1 MKETMKD
8 PGKFDLITFEVLRNA
23 LAAAADEM
31 ALMVMRSARS
41 SVVRE
46 LLDFAAALCDR
57 DGRLIAQGLSLPLHL
72 GSIPDAI
79 QTVRAK
85 FGDTLVPGDLVVLND
100 PFHGG
105 MHLPDIFMF
114 KPIFF
119 EGRLEGYAVVVAHHA
134 DVGGRVPGGGAADS
148 TEIFQEGLRLPPLK
162 LQAAGVPN
170 EAVYD
175 LIKLNVRVPD
185 TVMGDLEGQ
194 VAGCMAG
201 EHGLQAL
208 LTQYGRDN
216 FLMYVDEILN
226 YSERVTRQ
234 EIAHWPD
241 GDYEFTDYEDHDGL
255 KAVLVPVKVRVEVR
269 GDKVRFDFAGSS
281 PQVRGA
287 INCTPSFARSAV
299 YIAVRSLMRTPVP
312 NNEGCFRPIEI
323 ALPEGSIF
331 NPRPPAAFAA
341 RGVLGYRILDA
352 IFGALAKAVP
362 DQVPAAGDGGIS
374 GIRIGGYQRD
384 STGGNRAFQFNDII
398 CGSWGAG
405 AGRDGGEGLAHIATN
420 ISNQPIEILE
430 AENPVRVLHYG
441 FVPDSGGPG
450 QFRGGLAL
458 ERHLKFAGEEAVLQ
472 VRTHRRDVPPYALA
486 GGRPGSTSRTYL
498 GRDGEETLLDTKV
511 TLGIRNGDEIRH
523 VTAGGGGFGDPLQR
537 DPAMILEDVRNGK
550 ISRDYA
556 QREYGVVIEAG
567 ALRIDDKAT
576 DQARKA
582 LQARGPSATPQP
594 GGR

>member
-1 MKETMKD
+1 MPRRD
-8 PGKFDLITFEVLRNA
+8 DFDLITFEVLRNA

-57 DGRLIAQGLSLPLHL
+57 DGRLVAQGLSLPLHL
-72 GSIPDAI
+72 GSIPDAM
-79 QTVRAK
+79 QVVRRR
-85 FGDTLVPGDLVVLND
+85 FGDAVAPGDLFILND

-134 DVGGRVPGGGAADS
+134 DIGGRVPGGGAADS

-162 LQAAGVPN
+162 LHAAGVPD

-175 LIKLNVRVPD
+175 LLKLNVRVPD
-185 TVMGDLEGQ
+185 TVMGDLEAQ
-194 VAGCMAG
+194 IAGCMAG

-208 LTQYGRDN
+208 LAHYGPEMFRG
-216 FLMYVDEILN
+216 YVDEILD

-234 EIAHWPD
+234 EISRWPD
-241 GDYEFTDYEDHDGL
+241 GEFEFTDFEDHDGRQ
-255 KAVLVPVKVRVEVR
+255 AVLVPVKVKVTIR
-269 GDKVRFDFAGSS
+269 GDCVRFDFTGSS
-281 PQVRGA
+281 PQVKGA

-312 NNEGCFRPIEI
+312 NNEGCFRPVEI
-323 ALPEGSIF
+323 VLPDGSIF

-352 IFGALAKAVP
+352 IFGALAKALP
-362 DQVPAAGDGGIS
+362 RLVPAAGDGGIS
-374 GIRIGGYQRD
+374 GIRIGGYHPD
-384 STGGNRAFQFNDII
+384 GRAFQFNDII

-405 AGRDGGEGLAHIATN
+405 AEADGGEGLAHVATN

-441 FVPDSGGPG
+441 FVPDTGGAG
-450 QFRGGLAL
+450 CHRGGLAL
-458 ERHLKFAGEEAVLQ
+458 ERHLEFAGAEAILQ
-472 VRTHRRDVPPYALA
+472 VRTHRRDVPPYGLE
-486 GGRPGSTSRTYL
+486 GGDAGSTSRTWL
-498 GRDGEETLLDTKV
+498 GRDGEEKLLEAKV
-511 TLGIRNGDEIRH
+511 TLAIRRGDRIRH
-523 VTAGGGGFGDPLQR
+523 VTAGGGGFGDPQAR
-537 DPAMILEDVRNGK
+537 DPDAVLADVRSGK
-550 ISRDYA
+550 LSREYA
-556 QREYGVVIEAG
+556 ARKYGVVVVPGRNVVDREATTKLR
-567 ALRIDDKAT
+567 AELRIAAE
-576 DQARKA
+576 QAAPAAPASR
-582 LQARGPSATPQP
+582 
-594 GGR
+594 

>member
-1 MKETMKD
+1 MNKNQD
-8 PGKFDLITFEVLRNA
+8 GKSAPFDLITFEVLRNA

-57 DGRLIAQGLSLPLHL
+57 EGRLIAQGLSLPLHL

-79 QTVRAK
+79 QVVRK
-85 FGDTLVPGDLVVLND
+85 RFGETFAPGDLIILND
-100 PFHGG
+100 PYHGG

-119 EGRLEGYAVVVAHHA
+119 EERLVGFAVVVAHHA
-134 DVGGRVPGGGAADS
+134 DIGGRVPGGGAADS

-162 LQAAGVPN
+162 LHVAGVPD

-185 TVMGDLEGQ
+185 TVMGDLGAQ

-208 LTQYGRDN
+208 MQHYGAAE
-216 FLMYVDEILN
+216 FHAYVDEILD

-241 GDYEFTDYEDHDGL
+241 GDYEFTDYEDHDGRQ
-255 KAVLVPVKVRVEVR
+255 AVLVPVKVRVEIR
-269 GDKVRFDFAGSS
+269 GDRVRFDFAGSS
-281 PQVRGA
+281 PQVKGA

-323 ALPEGSIF
+323 VLPEGSIF
-331 NPRPPAAFAA
+331 NPKPPAAVAA

-352 IFGALAKAVP
+352 IFGAMAKALP
-362 DQVPAAGDGGIS
+362 KQVPAAGDGGIS
-374 GIRIGGYQRD
+374 GIRIGGYHAN
-384 STGGNRAFQFNDII
+384 GGAFQFNDII

-405 AGRDGGEGLAHIATN
+405 ASGDGGEGVAHIATN
-420 ISNQPIEILE
+420 ISNQPVEILE
-430 AENPVRVLHYG
+430 AENPVRVLDYG
-441 FVPDSGGPG
+441 FVSDSGGAG
-450 QFRGGLAL
+450 RHRGGLAL
-458 ERHLKFAGEEAVLQ
+458 QRHLEFAGSEAVLQ
-472 VRTHRRDVPPYALA
+472 VRTHRRDVPPYGLE
-486 GGRPGSTSRTYL
+486 GGEPGSTSQTYL
-498 GRDGEETLLDTKV
+498 WRDGRETLLETKI
-511 TLGIRNGDEIRH
+511 TMAIQKGDRIRH
-523 VTAGGGGFGDPLQR
+523 VTAGGGGFGEPLER
-537 DPAMILEDVRNGK
+537 DPQAVVVDIRNEK
-550 ISRDYA
+550 MTRDYA
-556 QREYGVVIEAG
+556 ARKYGVVIPPGELHVDAG
-567 ALRIDDKAT
+567 ATASLRERLRAERKAT
-576 DQARKA
+576 AGTAAATSKA
-582 LQARGPSATPQP
+582 
-594 GGR
+594 

>member
-1 MKETMKD
+1 MQTREE
-8 PGKFDLITFEVLRNA
+8 FDLITFEVLRNA

-79 QTVRAK
+79 QVVRQR
-85 FGDTLVPGDLVVLND
+85 FGVKIAPGDLIVLND

-119 EGRLEGYAVVVAHHA
+119 EARLEGFAVVVAHHA
-134 DVGGRVPGGGAADS
+134 DIGGRVPGGGAADS

-162 LQAAGVPN
+162 LHVAGVPD

-175 LIKLNVRVPD
+175 LIKINVRVPD
-185 TVMGDLEGQ
+185 TVMGDLGAQ

-208 LTQYGRDN
+208 LQHYGVDV
-216 FLMYVDEILN
+216 FHGYIDEILN

-234 EIAHWPD
+234 EIEHWPD
-241 GDYEFTDYEDHDGL
+241 GDFEFTDYEDHDGRQ
-255 KAVLVPVKVRVEVR
+255 AVLVPVKVRVEIR
-269 GDKVRFDFAGSS
+269 GDRVRFDFTGSS
-281 PQVRGA
+281 PQVKGA

-323 ALPEGSIF
+323 VLPEGSIF

-352 IFGALAKAVP
+352 IFGAMAKALP
-362 DQVPAAGDGGIS
+362 GQVPAAGDGGIS
-374 GIRIGGYQRD
+374 GIRIGGYHA
-384 STGGNRAFQFNDII
+384 SGRAFQFNDII

-405 AGRDGGEGLAHIATN
+405 ASGDGGEGLAHIATN

-441 FVPDSGGPG
+441 FVPDTGGAG
-450 QFRGGLAL
+450 RHRGGLAL
-458 ERHLKFAGEEAVLQ
+458 ERHLEFTGTEAVLQ
-472 VRTHRRDVPPYALA
+472 VRTHRRDVPPYGLE
-486 GGRPGSTSRTYL
+486 GGDNGSTSETYL
-498 GRDGEETLLDTKV
+498 WRDGKESMLETKI
-511 TLGIRNGDEIRH
+511 TLPIQKGDRIRH
-523 VTAGGGGFGDPLQR
+523 ITAGGGGFGNPLER
-537 DPAMILEDVRNGK
+537 DPAAVVNDIRKEK
-550 ISRDYA
+550 ITRDYA
-556 QREYGVVIEAG
+556 ARKYGVVVNAG
-567 ALRIDDKAT
+567 ELAVDAAATARLRSQLRA
-576 DQARKA
+576 
-582 LQARGPSATPQP
+582 SAGQP
-594 GGR
+594 ASRTVSVS

>member
-1 MKETMKD
+1 MSNQQTSKND
-8 PGKFDLITFEVLRNA
+8 DFDLITFEVLRNA

-57 DGRLIAQGLSLPLHL
+57 EGRLIAQGLSLPLHL

-79 QTVRAK
+79 QVVRQR
-85 FGDTLVPGDLVVLND
+85 FGAAFAPGDLIILND
-100 PFHGG
+100 PYHGG

-119 EGRLEGYAVVVAHHA
+119 EERLEGFAVVVAHHA
-134 DVGGRVPGGGAADS
+134 DIGGRVPGGGAADS

-162 LQAAGVPN
+162 LHVAGVPD

-185 TVMGDLEGQ
+185 TVMGDLGAQ

-208 LTQYGRDN
+208 MQHYGAAV
-216 FLMYVDEILN
+216 FHAYVDEILN

-241 GDYEFTDYEDHDGL
+241 GDFEFTDYEDHDGRQ
-255 KAVLVPVKVRVEVR
+255 AVLVPVKVRVEIR
-269 GDKVRFDFAGSS
+269 GDRVRFDFTGSS
-281 PQVRGA
+281 AQVKGA

-323 ALPEGSIF
+323 VLPEGSIF
-331 NPRPPAAFAA
+331 NPKPPAAVAA

-352 IFGALAKAVP
+352 IFGAMAKALP
-362 DQVPAAGDGGIS
+362 KQVPAAGDGGIS
-374 GIRIGGYQRD
+374 GIRIGGYHAN
-384 STGGNRAFQFNDII
+384 GRAFQFNDII

-405 AGRDGGEGLAHIATN
+405 AAGDGGEGVAHIATN
-420 ISNQPIEILE
+420 ISNQPVEILE

-441 FVPDSGGPG
+441 FVADSGGAG
-450 QFRGGLAL
+450 RHRGGLAL
-458 ERHLKFAGEEAVLQ
+458 ERHLEFAGAEAVLQ
-472 VRTHRRDVPPYALA
+472 VRTHRRDVAPYGLQ
-486 GGRPGSTSRTYL
+486 GGEPGSTSHTYL
-498 GRDGEETLLDTKV
+498 GRGGKETLLETKI
-511 TLGIRNGDEIRH
+511 TMPILDGDRIRH
-523 VTAGGGGFGDPLQR
+523 ITAGGGGFGDPLER
-537 DPAMILEDVRNGK
+537 DPQAVVVDIRNEK

-556 QREYGVVIEAG
+556 ARKYGVVLLAEQLIVDTA
-567 ALRIDDKAT
+567 ATASLRARLRAERAQAQDTAAVTTKA
-576 DQARKA
+576 
-582 LQARGPSATPQP
+582 
-594 GGR
+594 

>member
-1 MKETMKD
+1 MNNN
-8 PGKFDLITFEVLRNA
+8 PAGKSDDFDLITFEVLRNA

-57 DGRLIAQGLSLPLHL
+57 EGRLIAQGLSLPLHL

-79 QTVRAK
+79 QVVRK
-85 FGDTLVPGDLVVLND
+85 RFGEAFAPGDLIILND
-100 PFHGG
+100 PYHGG

-119 EGRLEGYAVVVAHHA
+119 EERLEGFAVVVAHHA
-134 DVGGRVPGGGAADS
+134 DIGGRVPGGGAADS

-162 LQAAGVPN
+162 LHVAGVPD

-185 TVMGDLEGQ
+185 TVMGDLGAQ

-208 LTQYGRDN
+208 MQHYGAAV
-216 FLMYVDEILN
+216 FHAYVDEILN

-241 GDYEFTDYEDHDGL
+241 GDFEFTDYEDHDGRQG
-255 KAVLVPVKVRVEVR
+255 VLVPVKVRVEIR
-269 GDKVRFDFAGSS
+269 GDRVRFDFAGSS
-281 PQVRGA
+281 PQVKGA

-323 ALPEGSIF
+323 VLPEGSIF
-331 NPRPPAAFAA
+331 NPKPPAAVAA

-352 IFGALAKAVP
+352 IFGAMAKALP
-362 DQVPAAGDGGIS
+362 KQVPAAGDGGIS
-374 GIRIGGYQRD
+374 GIRIGGYHAN
-384 STGGNRAFQFNDII
+384 GRAFQFNDII

-405 AGRDGGEGLAHIATN
+405 AGGDGGEGVAHIATN

-430 AENPVRVLHYG
+430 AENPVRVLDYG
-441 FVPDSGGPG
+441 FVPDSGGAG
-450 QFRGGLAL
+450 RHRGGLAL
-458 ERHLKFAGEEAVLQ
+458 QRHLEFAGSEAVLQ
-472 VRTHRRDVPPYALA
+472 VRTHRRDVPPYGLE
-486 GGRPGSTSRTYL
+486 GGDSGSTSQTYL
-498 GRDGEETLLDTKV
+498 GRGGQETLLETKI
-511 TLGIRNGDEIRH
+511 TMAIQKGDRIRH
-523 VTAGGGGFGDPLQR
+523 ITAGGGGFGEPLER
-537 DPAMILEDVRNGK
+537 DPQAVIVDIRNEK

-556 QREYGVVIEAG
+556 ARKYGVVLVAG
-567 ALRIDDKAT
+567 QLLIDAAATASLRERLRAERTLQGTAAETTKA
-576 DQARKA
+576 
-582 LQARGPSATPQP
+582 
-594 GGR
+594 

>member
-1 MKETMKD
+1 MQTREE
-8 PGKFDLITFEVLRNA
+8 FDLITFEVLRNA

-79 QTVRAK
+79 QVVRQR
-85 FGDTLVPGDLVVLND
+85 FGDKIAPGDLIVLND

-119 EGRLEGYAVVVAHHA
+119 EERLEGFAVVVAHHA
-134 DVGGRVPGGGAADS
+134 DIGGRVPGGGAADS

-162 LQAAGVPN
+162 LHVAGVPD

-185 TVMGDLEGQ
+185 TVMGDLGAQ

-208 LTQYGRDN
+208 LQHYGADV
-216 FLMYVDEILN
+216 FHGYIDEILN

-241 GDYEFTDYEDHDGL
+241 GDFEFTDYEDHDGRQ
-255 KAVLVPVKVRVEVR
+255 AVLVPVKVRVEIR
-269 GDKVRFDFAGSS
+269 GDHVRFDFTGSS
-281 PQVRGA
+281 PQVKGA

-323 ALPEGSIF
+323 VLPEGSIF

-352 IFGALAKAVP
+352 IFGAMAKALP
-362 DQVPAAGDGGIS
+362 GQVPAAGDGGIS
-374 GIRIGGYQRD
+374 GIRIGGYHA
-384 STGGNRAFQFNDII
+384 SGRAFQFNDII

-405 AGRDGGEGLAHIATN
+405 ASGDGGEGLAHIATN

-430 AENPVRVLHYG
+430 AENPVRVIHYG
-441 FVPDSGGPG
+441 FVPDTGGAG
-450 QFRGGLAL
+450 RHRGGLAL
-458 ERHLKFAGEEAVLQ
+458 ERHLEFTGTEAVLQ
-472 VRTHRRDVPPYALA
+472 VRTHRRDVAPYGLE
-486 GGRPGSTSRTYL
+486 GGEDGSTSETYL
-498 GRDGEETLLDTKV
+498 WRDGKESLLETKI
-511 TLGIRNGDEIRH
+511 TLPIQKGDRIRH
-523 VTAGGGGFGDPLQR
+523 ITAGGGGFGDPLER
-537 DPAMILEDVRNGK
+537 DPAAVVNDIRKEK
-550 ISRDYA
+550 ITRDYA
-556 QREYGVVIEAG
+556 ARKYGVVVNAG
-567 ALRIDDKAT
+567 ELVVDAAATERQRAQLRA
-576 DQARKA
+576 
-582 LQARGPSATPQP
+582 GSGQP
-594 GGR
+594 ASTTIAAS